1 MAEPAPATENNEAR
15 RIEMLRAAAE
25 LICERGFGDT
35 RIADVAKRAG
45 VSSALVI
52 YYFGTRDRLLV
63 DALRF
68 SEESFYEAAE
78 KMLAEVTSLRERL
91 SLLIKWTCV
100 PEADNE
106 IPGAWGLWFDLWAQA
121 FRHDEVR
128 AGRVELDARWRR
140 MIVDA
145 IKSAEASDE
154 LDVEVDARLF
164 ALEFS
169 ALLDGLS
176 IQVALD
182 DPEVDSDLAYKL
194 AMRFAERELNLPPVK
209 TPARPRSRLE
219 RRRAELFGLVSAT
232 GSEIG
237 LALLR
242 CSTLTASWVQTHV
255 TAAPGRWVTDAGPDM
270 LGTSTI
276 NLDGAPTSTCTWV
289 ERPEIHHLRH
299 RAADRVVPLAHW

>member
-15 RIEMLRAAAE
+15 RIEMLHAAAE

-63 DALRF
+63 DALRH

-78 KMLAEVTSLRERL
+78 KMLAEVRSLRERL

-100 PEADNE
+100 PSADNE
-106 IPGAWGLWFDLWAQA
+106 CPGDWGLWFDLWAQA
-121 FRHDEVR
+121 FRHDEVK

-145 IKSAEASDE
+145 IRSAEASAE
-154 LDVEVDARLF
+154 LDVNVDARMF
-164 ALEFS
+164 ALEFG

-176 IQVALD
+176 IQVALE
-182 DPEVDSDLAYKL
+182 DPEVDSSVAYDI
-194 AMRFAERELNLPPVK
+194 AMRFAERELDLPSEQRATKKRAKAAKPAKVK
-209 TPARPRSRLE
+209 SR
-219 RRRAELFGLVSAT
+219 
-232 GSEIG
+232 
-237 LALLR
+237 
-242 CSTLTASWVQTHV
+242 
-255 TAAPGRWVTDAGPDM
+255 
-270 LGTSTI
+270 
-276 NLDGAPTSTCTWV
+276 
-289 ERPEIHHLRH
+289 
-299 RAADRVVPLAHW
+299 

>member
-1 MAEPAPATENNEAR
+1 MADPAPATDNNEAR

-68 SEESFYEAAE
+68 SEESFYESAE

-100 PEADNE
+100 PEANNE

-145 IKSAEASDE
+145 IKSAAASDE
-154 LDVEVDARLF
+154 LGVEVDARLF

-182 DPEVDSDLAYKL
+182 DPEVDSDLAYQL
-194 AMRFAERELNLPPVK
+194 AMRFAERELNLPPVEK
-209 TPARPRSRLE
+209 SRAAKKPARAKKS
-219 RRRAELFGLVSAT
+219 
-232 GSEIG
+232 
-237 LALLR
+237 
-242 CSTLTASWVQTHV
+242 
-255 TAAPGRWVTDAGPDM
+255 
-270 LGTSTI
+270 
-276 NLDGAPTSTCTWV
+276 
-289 ERPEIHHLRH
+289 
-299 RAADRVVPLAHW
+299 

>member
-1 MAEPAPATENNEAR
+1 MAEPAPATENNEPR

-63 DALRF
+63 DALRH
-68 SEESFYEAAE
+68 SEESGYEAME
-78 KMLAEVTSLRERL
+78 QKLAEISSLRERL

-121 FRHDEVR
+121 FRHDEVK
-128 AGRVELDARWRR
+128 AGRVELDARWRA
-140 MIVDA
+140 MIADA
-145 IKSAEASDE
+145 VKSAAPDI
-154 LDVEVDARLF
+154 DVDVRTF

-176 IQVALD
+176 IQAALE
-182 DPEVDSDLAYKL
+182 DPEVDSTVAYDV
-194 AMRFAERELNLPPVK
+194 AMRFAERELNLPAEKTSSVK
-209 TPARPRSRLE
+209 K
-219 RRRAELFGLVSAT
+219 G
-232 GSEIG
+232 
-237 LALLR
+237 
-242 CSTLTASWVQTHV
+242 
-255 TAAPGRWVTDAGPDM
+255 
-270 LGTSTI
+270 
-276 NLDGAPTSTCTWV
+276 
-289 ERPEIHHLRH
+289 
-299 RAADRVVPLAHW
+299 

>member
-1 MAEPAPATENNEAR
+1 MAEPAPATENNEPR

-63 DALRF
+63 DALRH
-68 SEESFYEAAE
+68 SEESGYEAME
-78 KMLAEVTSLRERL
+78 QKLAEISSLRERL

-121 FRHDEVR
+121 FRHDEVK
-128 AGRVELDARWRR
+128 AGRAELDARWRA
-140 MIVDA
+140 MIADA
-145 IKSAEASDE
+145 VKSAAPDI
-154 LDVEVDARLF
+154 DVDVRPF

-176 IQVALD
+176 IQVALE
-182 DPEVDSDLAYKL
+182 DPEVDSTVAYDV
-194 AMRFAERELNLPPVK
+194 AMRFVERELNLPAEKTSSVK
-209 TPARPRSRLE
+209 K
-219 RRRAELFGLVSAT
+219 G
-232 GSEIG
+232 
-237 LALLR
+237 
-242 CSTLTASWVQTHV
+242 
-255 TAAPGRWVTDAGPDM
+255 
-270 LGTSTI
+270 
-276 NLDGAPTSTCTWV
+276 
-289 ERPEIHHLRH
+289 
-299 RAADRVVPLAHW
+299 

>member
-1 MAEPAPATENNEAR
+1 MAEPAPATENNEGR

-63 DALRF
+63 DALRY

-78 KMLAEVTSLRERL
+78 KMLAEVKPLRERL
-91 SLLIKWTCV
+91 SLLIRWTCV
-100 PEADNE
+100 PEADDE

-121 FRHDEVR
+121 FRHDEIR
-128 AGRVELDARWRR
+128 AGRADLDARWRN

-145 IKSAEASDE
+145 ITSGEGTDE
-154 LDVEVDARLF
+154 LDDTIDARMF
-164 ALEFS
+164 ALEFA

-182 DPEVDSDLAYKL
+182 DPEIDSDLAYDI
-194 AMRFAERELNLPPVK
+194 AMRFAERELNLAAGTK
-209 TPARPRSRLE
+209 RGGRPAKK
-219 RRRAELFGLVSAT
+219 
-232 GSEIG
+232 
-237 LALLR
+237 
-242 CSTLTASWVQTHV
+242 
-255 TAAPGRWVTDAGPDM
+255 AAVRK
-270 LGTSTI
+270 
-276 NLDGAPTSTCTWV
+276 
-289 ERPEIHHLRH
+289 R
-299 RAADRVVPLAHW
+299 

>member
-1 MAEPAPATENNEAR
+1 MAEPAPATENNEPR

-63 DALRF
+63 DALRH
-68 SEESFYEAAE
+68 SEESGYEAME
-78 KMLAEVTSLRERL
+78 QKLAEIPSLRERL

-121 FRHDEVR
+121 FRHDEVK
-128 AGRVELDARWRR
+128 AGRVELDARWRA

-145 IKSAEASDE
+145 VKSAAPDI
-154 LDVEVDARLF
+154 DVDVRTF

-176 IQVALD
+176 IQVALE
-182 DPEVDSDLAYKL
+182 DPEVDSAVAYDV
-194 AMRFAERELNLPPVK
+194 AMRFAERELNLPAEKTSSVK
-209 TPARPRSRLE
+209 K
-219 RRRAELFGLVSAT
+219 G
-232 GSEIG
+232 
-237 LALLR
+237 
-242 CSTLTASWVQTHV
+242 
-255 TAAPGRWVTDAGPDM
+255 
-270 LGTSTI
+270 
-276 NLDGAPTSTCTWV
+276 
-289 ERPEIHHLRH
+289 
-299 RAADRVVPLAHW
+299 

>member
-1 MAEPAPATENNEAR
+1 MAEPAPATENNERR

-35 RIADVAKRAG
+35 RIADVARRAG

-63 DALRF
+63 DALRY
-68 SEESFYEAAE
+68 SEESGYEAME
-78 KMLAEVTSLRERL
+78 QKLAEISSLRDRL

-121 FRHDEVR
+121 FRHDEVK
-128 AGRVELDARWRR
+128 AGRVELDARWRA

-145 IKSAEASDE
+145 VKSAD
-154 LDVEVDARLF
+154 LDTDIDIRTF

-176 IQVALD
+176 IQVALE
-182 DPEVDSDLAYKL
+182 DPEVDSSVAYDV
-194 AMRFAERELNLPPVK
+194 AMRFAERELNLPAEKQRSVK
-209 TPARPRSRLE
+209 E
-219 RRRAELFGLVSAT
+219 R
-232 GSEIG
+232 
-237 LALLR
+237 
-242 CSTLTASWVQTHV
+242 
-255 TAAPGRWVTDAGPDM
+255 
-270 LGTSTI
+270 
-276 NLDGAPTSTCTWV
+276 
-289 ERPEIHHLRH
+289 
-299 RAADRVVPLAHW
+299 

>member
-1 MAEPAPATENNEAR
+1 MAEPAPATENNEPR

-63 DALRF
+63 DALRY
-68 SEESFYEAAE
+68 SEESGYEAME
-78 KMLAEVTSLRERL
+78 QKLAEISCLRDRL

-100 PEADNE
+100 PEADDE

-121 FRHDEVR
+121 FRHDEVK
-128 AGRVELDARWRR
+128 AGRVELDARWRA

-145 IKSAEASDE
+145 VRTADPDT
-154 LDVEVDARLF
+154 DVDIRMF

-182 DPEVDSDLAYKL
+182 DPEVDSAVAYDV
-194 AMRFAERELNLPPVK
+194 AMRFAERELNLPAEKTSSVK
-209 TPARPRSRLE
+209 KR
-219 RRRAELFGLVSAT
+219 
-232 GSEIG
+232 
-237 LALLR
+237 
-242 CSTLTASWVQTHV
+242 
-255 TAAPGRWVTDAGPDM
+255 
-270 LGTSTI
+270 
-276 NLDGAPTSTCTWV
+276 
-289 ERPEIHHLRH
+289 
-299 RAADRVVPLAHW
+299 

>member
-1 MAEPAPATENNEAR
+1 MAEPAPATEQNEGR

-63 DALRF
+63 DALRY

-78 KMLAEVTSLRERL
+78 KMLAEVPSLRERL
-91 SLLIKWTCV
+91 SLLIRWTCV
-100 PEADNE
+100 PEADDE

-121 FRHDEVR
+121 FRHNEIK
-128 AGRVELDARWRR
+128 AGRVELDARWRT

-145 IKSAEASDE
+145 VRSGADQAN
-154 LDVEVDARLF
+154 VDPRMF
-164 ALEFS
+164 ALEFA

-182 DPEVDSDLAYKL
+182 DPEIDSDVAYDI
-194 AMRFAERELNLPPVK
+194 AMRFAERELNL
-209 TPARPRSRLE
+209 
-219 RRRAELFGLVSAT
+219 
-232 GSEIG
+232 
-237 LALLR
+237 
-242 CSTLTASWVQTHV
+242 
-255 TAAPGRWVTDAGPDM
+255 GPTTTRD
-270 LGTSTI
+270 
-276 NLDGAPTSTCTWV
+276 
-289 ERPEIHHLRH
+289 
-299 RAADRVVPLAHW
+299 

>member
-1 MAEPAPATENNEAR
+1 MAEPAPATEQNEAR

-63 DALRF
+63 DALRY

-78 KMLAEVTSLRERL
+78 RMLAEVPSLRERL
-91 SLLIKWTCV
+91 SLLIQWTCV
-100 PEADNE
+100 QEGADE

-121 FRHDEVR
+121 FRHDEIK
-128 AGRVELDARWRR
+128 AGRAERDSRWRK

-145 IKSAEASDE
+145 LDSSE
-154 LDVEVDARLF
+154 LSGKDKRMF
-164 ALEFS
+164 ALEFA

-182 DPEVDSDLAYKL
+182 DPELDSDLAYDI
-194 AMRFAERELNLPPVK
+194 AMHFAERELSLPPAK
-209 TPARPRSRLE
+209 KRLNGRAKARR
-219 RRRAELFGLVSAT
+219 
-232 GSEIG
+232 
-237 LALLR
+237 
-242 CSTLTASWVQTHV
+242 
-255 TAAPGRWVTDAGPDM
+255 
-270 LGTSTI
+270 
-276 NLDGAPTSTCTWV
+276 
-289 ERPEIHHLRH
+289 
-299 RAADRVVPLAHW
+299 